1 MRRKIMERLKKW
13 QNAKN
18 RLPLLLYG
26 ARQVG
31 KTYILREFGRSCF
44 ENMVYVNFEEDKAL
58 AGYLEVKLTPAYIIK
73 VIEEQ
78 YDVKI
83 FPQKTLIIFDEIQ
96 SCEHALTSL
105 KYFAEQAPEYCV
117 VAAGSLLGVAI
128 NRQQFSFPVGKV
140 QLENLYP
147 LDLEEYLWARDK
159 DMLVDLI
166 RQCYTTNKPLP

>member
-83 FPQKTLIIFDEIQ
+83 FPQKTLIISDEN
-96 SCEHALTSL
+96 L
-105 KYFAEQAPEYCV
+105 FAVWAIN
-117 VAAGSLLGVAI
+117 AAGLAWIPARFLTVRIFSVTVALPLFLFFGLNKSLLFHSNLSG
-128 NRQQFSFPVGKV
+128 RLQFLSNVKYSG
-140 QLENLYP
+140 
-147 LDLEEYLWARDK
+147 
-159 DMLVDLI
+159 
-166 RQCYTTNKPLP
+166 

>member
-58 AGYLEVKLTPAYIIK
+58 AGYLEVK
-73 VIEEQ
+73 
-78 YDVKI
+78 
-83 FPQKTLIIFDEIQ
+83 
-96 SCEHALTSL
+96 
-105 KYFAEQAPEYCV
+105 
-117 VAAGSLLGVAI
+117 
-128 NRQQFSFPVGKV
+128 
-140 QLENLYP
+140 
-147 LDLEEYLWARDK
+147 
-159 DMLVDLI
+159 
-166 RQCYTTNKPLP
+166 

>member
-13 QNAKN
+13 RNAKN

-44 ENMVYVNFEEDKAL
+44 ENTVYVNFEEDKAL

-78 YDVKI
+78 YGVKI
-83 FPQKTLIIFDEIQ
+83 YPQKTLIIFDEIQ
-96 SCEHALTSL
+96 EEGLRNIIAKAMSLNPENRYQTAAEMLEAL
-105 KYFAEQAPEYCV
+105 
-117 VAAGSLLGVAI
+117 
-128 NRQQFSFPVGKV
+128 KV
-140 QLENLYP
+140 I
-147 LDLEEYLWARDK
+147 DK
-159 DMLVDLI
+159 
-166 RQCYTTNKPLP
+166 

>member
-73 VIEEQ
+73 QNI
-78 YDVKI
+78 DSI
-83 FPQKTLIIFDEIQ
+83 L
-96 SCEHALTSL
+96 
-105 KYFAEQAPEYCV
+105 QADRQPEREKETER
-117 VAAGSLLGVAI
+117 G
-128 NRQQFSFPVGKV
+128 
-140 QLENLYP
+140 
-147 LDLEEYLWARDK
+147 
-159 DMLVDLI
+159 
-166 RQCYTTNKPLP
+166 

>member
-13 QNAKN
+13 RNANN

-83 FPQKTLIIFDEIQ
+83 F
-96 SCEHALTSL
+96 
-105 KYFAEQAPEYCV
+105 
-117 VAAGSLLGVAI
+117 
-128 NRQQFSFPVGKV
+128 R
-140 QLENLYP
+140 
-147 LDLEEYLWARDK
+147 
-159 DMLVDLI
+159 
-166 RQCYTTNKPLP
+166 